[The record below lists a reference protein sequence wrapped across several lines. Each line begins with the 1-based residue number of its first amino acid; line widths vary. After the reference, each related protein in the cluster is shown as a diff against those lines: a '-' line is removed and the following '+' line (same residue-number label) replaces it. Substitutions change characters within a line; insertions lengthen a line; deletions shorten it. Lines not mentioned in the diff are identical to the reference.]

1 MRIDSGRKRKVDD
14 QKEMS
19 RKVKAETYKSTRG
32 GGEDNAAL
40 LLTVKEQA
48 IK

>member
-1 MRIDSGRKRKVDD
+1 MRIDSGKKRKVDD

-32 GGEDNAAL
+32 GEDNAAL